1 METSRL
7 EQEILQSPRIFR
19 FGDFVLHMER
29 FELRKGGMPIHLQ
42 PKTFDVLCYLVSHPE
57 RLIDKDE
64 LLRAVWPDVIV
75 TENSLTRC
83 IKDLRKALDDDAAHP
98 RYIENIA
105 RRGYRLLISPEAI
118 GDVAPANDVQ
128 PGMQPMAET
137 GPVLAPAPAV
147 ASGKRGTIVA
157 FGAIAAIA
165 VIAMIA
171 AAITGIGRRAGPEP
185 GAAKPAIAVLS
196 FANLSTEPDT
206 QYFADGVAE
215 DLLDLFAQMPHLRVV
230 ARTSSFAFRAQ
241 ERDVKAIGRDL
252 QVDWVL
258 EGSVRRETGNVR
270 VTVQLIDARTGFH
283 AWSGRYDRKYTDLF
297 AMQDEIARAVV
308 AQVVPRVEPGTP
320 VAAAAPTSNFDAY
333 QSFMIGRDYVNRRA
347 LSWPAKSLAA
357 FDRAIALDPAFARA
371 HAGKAI
377 AEAMLAQ
384 NAIAPGPGLKRAR
397 DSADRALQLDP
408 ALALGHAARGLIL
421 LHDLEGADPR
431 AAEAALRRSLQL
443 DPAQGNAYN
452 WLYTA
457 LGRQGRRGEAL
468 QQLEKGIEADPLNPA
483 MLDNRALELF
493 WRGRFDEA
501 RAGFQRALQ
510 LSGPH
515 DAKYISLAELHLARG
530 ELAEALRNV
539 RLTVRNL
546 SAKDA
551 TLKHKHGF
559 VTYARLGMF
568 DEAERRF
575 NLASAM
581 PFSASRLLSI
591 ETYLRIRGRLV
602 ELEPLAR
609 PFIAAKPAPPRL
621 EHLVGRAAALRG
633 DWDLG
638 IARLAPLVRQ
648 EPADGLGGWGGDV
661 ERIDSQLALIYA
673 LVKKGRID
681 ESQAEVAR
689 ILARHGTARAAGYTG
704 TPDETYVYAMTLAL
718 ALPARDVE
726 VFAALEK
733 ALSLGWNNHRLAEH
747 DPRWDRL
754 KADPRFKAAMENAA
768 QSVARERAK
777 VEARIAAGDPDF
789 VDATP

>member
-118 GDVAPANDVQ
+118 GDVAPTNDVQ

-137 GPVLAPAPAV
+137 GPVLAPAPAD
-147 ASGKRGTIVA
+147 ARGKRGTIVA
-157 FGAIAAIA
+157 FGAIAAIAAIA

-308 AQVVPRVEPGTP
+308 AQVVPRVEPGT
-320 VAAAAPTSNFDAY
+320 D
-333 QSFMIGRDYVNRRA
+333 R
-347 LSWPAKSLAA
+347 KS
-357 FDRAIALDPAFARA
+357 
-371 HAGKAI
+371 
-377 AEAMLAQ
+377 
-384 NAIAPGPGLKRAR
+384 
-397 DSADRALQLDP
+397 
-408 ALALGHAARGLIL
+408 
-421 LHDLEGADPR
+421 
-431 AAEAALRRSLQL
+431 
-443 DPAQGNAYN
+443 
-452 WLYTA
+452 
-457 LGRQGRRGEAL
+457 
-468 QQLEKGIEADPLNPA
+468 
-483 MLDNRALELF
+483 
-493 WRGRFDEA
+493 
-501 RAGFQRALQ
+501 
-510 LSGPH
+510 
-515 DAKYISLAELHLARG
+515 
-530 ELAEALRNV
+530 V
-539 RLTVRNL
+539 V
-546 SAKDA
+546 
-551 TLKHKHGF
+551 
-559 VTYARLGMF
+559 
-568 DEAERRF
+568 
-575 NLASAM
+575 
-581 PFSASRLLSI
+581 
-591 ETYLRIRGRLV
+591 
-602 ELEPLAR
+602 
-609 PFIAAKPAPPRL
+609 
-621 EHLVGRAAALRG
+621 
-633 DWDLG
+633 
-638 IARLAPLVRQ
+638 
-648 EPADGLGGWGGDV
+648 
-661 ERIDSQLALIYA
+661 
-673 LVKKGRID
+673 
-681 ESQAEVAR
+681 
-689 ILARHGTARAAGYTG
+689 
-704 TPDETYVYAMTLAL
+704 
-718 ALPARDVE
+718 
-726 VFAALEK
+726 
-733 ALSLGWNNHRLAEH
+733 
-747 DPRWDRL
+747 
-754 KADPRFKAAMENAA
+754 
-768 QSVARERAK
+768 
-777 VEARIAAGDPDF
+777 
-789 VDATP
+789 